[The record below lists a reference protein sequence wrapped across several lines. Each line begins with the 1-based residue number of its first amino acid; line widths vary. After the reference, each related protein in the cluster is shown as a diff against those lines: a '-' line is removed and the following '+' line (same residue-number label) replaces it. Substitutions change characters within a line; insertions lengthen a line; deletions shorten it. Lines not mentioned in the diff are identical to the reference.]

1 MLECTTDIHTEK
13 AYHLIPFKRFV
24 ILRRLCDYFE
34 FVLQSD
40 QGTFLFFAD
49 IGLQG
54 SFEKALNVSYLQLT
68 ATI

>member
-13 AYHLIPFKRFV
+13 AHHLVSFSHFV
-24 ILRRLCDYFE
+24 VLSRLCDYFE

-40 QGTFLFFAD
+40 QGTFLFFPD

-54 SFEKALNVSYLQLT
+54 PLE
-68 ATI
+68 